1 MIKPETL
8 YRLVKIMDFIEPLY
22 LQIVMLLIMENVL
35 IVLCNSSNTVTMF
48 FDVYFFIPEE
58 VNNRSEMGFRTV

>member
-1 MIKPETL
+1 
-8 YRLVKIMDFIEPLY
+8 
-22 LQIVMLLIMENVL
+22 MENVL

-48 FDVYFFIPEE
+48 FDVYFFIREE

>member
-1 MIKPETL
+1 
-8 YRLVKIMDFIEPLY
+8 
-22 LQIVMLLIMENVL
+22 MLLIMENVL